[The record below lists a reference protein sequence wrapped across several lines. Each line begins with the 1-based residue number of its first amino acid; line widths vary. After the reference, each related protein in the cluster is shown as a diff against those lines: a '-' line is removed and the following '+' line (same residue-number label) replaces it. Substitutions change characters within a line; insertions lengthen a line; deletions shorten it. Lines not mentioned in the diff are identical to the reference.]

1 MEKKRSIGL
10 IIVRLI
16 MFILSLFSFCLGLIL
31 LLSQVAFLEWYVIVA
46 VLLILGAGLIY
57 FIGSVFWFRV
67 NRWVGRIII
76 CYSIVLLSYFTL
88 FILASMLVG
97 FFSDD
102 TCGWGWVQVLQI
114 VLSPYIIFPLFFI
127 FFFTRPSMKKQ
138 FME

>member
-10 IIVRLI
+10 IMVRLV
-16 MFILSLFSFCLGLIL
+16 MLILSLFSFYLGFIL
-31 LLSQVAFLEWYVIVA
+31 PQAVFLEWYTIVA

-57 FIGSVFWFRV
+57 FIGSVFWFRL
-67 NRWVGRIII
+67 NRWAGRIII
-76 CYSIVLLSYFTL
+76 GYSIALLSYFTL
-88 FILASMLVG
+88 FILASILVG

-138 FME
+138 FVK